1 MASEHLIES
10 DVLVV
15 GGGMAG
21 SSFCKRGKKSILVS
35 RAKQAGGATKS
46 TN

>member
-1 MASEHLIES
+1 MDF

-21 SSFCKRGKKSILVS
+21 LGA
-35 RAKQAGGATKS
+35 AKAAADLGVKVAVVEHEKLGGT
-46 TN
+46 

>member
-1 MASEHLIES
+1 MPEHLIES

-21 SSFCKRGKKSILVS
+21 SLPQS
-35 RAKQAGGATKS
+35 RLRNGELTS
-46 TN
+46 Y